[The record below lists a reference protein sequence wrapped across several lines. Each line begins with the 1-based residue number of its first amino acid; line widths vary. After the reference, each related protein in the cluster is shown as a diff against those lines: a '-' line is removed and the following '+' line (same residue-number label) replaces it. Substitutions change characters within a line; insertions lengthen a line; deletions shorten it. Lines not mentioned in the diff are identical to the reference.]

1 MATYVSP
8 TDSRGYYTSL
18 VINEVSRDITNNTT
32 FIYYEYRLHSG
43 PHNYFQSFGST
54 INLTIDGVTLL
65 NTTTQSVSFQSPF
78 YNTSV
83 LLTNGNRTISHNADG
98 TRSISFSSS
107 FRTNSTTTFTP
118 IPTHTISGSQALTT
132 IPRASTPTLN
142 VSSQALGSAITIN
155 TNRASASFTH
165 TLKYAFGSEQGTIAT
180 GVGDSTSWT
189 LPNTL
194 ANAIPNGT
202 SGSGTITCETYNG
215 STLIGTRTVA
225 FTATVP
231 NNATFQPNA
240 SISSITEGQSGLSAF
255 SVFIQN
261 ISRLRVQSASS
272 GKFGASISQIRVTID
287 GVHYWGADITSNT
300 INRNGVIE
308 VTLLVTDSRGYSTSV
323 VWGVTLVA
331 YFTPRING
339 FSASR
344 TPNDQSTNLSASVN
358 FDVAPISN
366 QNGKHYRIRYRVV
379 GGSWVLLFESYAY
392 YSRTFTHTSNGVLD
406 ANNSYE
412 IELYVADNFASAV
425 QSVIVTTAFDLLN
438 FNQSG
443 KGLAIGKVSEGDNFE
458 VDLHPKFNKQFLST
472 IYGMDGTGNISGE
485 GRGTSS
491 FEAYSNAS
499 NAAYMTFHRAGSHA
513 IRFGLDTDNQL
524 KVGGWSLAPNSYP
537 LIHTGNHQLLQP
549 YFISASKLDL
559 VANNGVWT
567 SFFTFNSTDTE
578 TGFIHTTLNGTLE
591 WAIGIYAKTWN
602 GGQSGLEIFKIW
614 GTSGIQFGVSGNS
627 IAVLQNNYGV
637 PLIVRARL
645 IRGY

>member
-1 MATYVSP
+1 MPSYYSSYDT
-8 TDSRGYYTSL
+8 GYRLRLDLTEISQ
-18 VINEVSRDITNNTT
+18 DIENNTSRISYALVLEAT
-32 FIYYEYRLHSG
+32 TS
-43 PHNYFQSFGST
+43 YFQNFRST
-54 INLTIDGVTLL
+54 VNLTIDSVVVFNNTSLNVSLPSNNASVTL
-65 NTTTQSVSFQSPF
+65 
-78 YNTSV
+78 TS
-83 LLTNGNRTISHNADG
+83 GQRTINHNTDG
-98 TRSISFSSS
+98 SKNLPFSASFKI
-107 FRTNSTTTFTP
+107 NSPQWYTP
-118 IPTHTISGSQALTT
+118 QGTMTISGTMALTT
-132 IPRASTPTLN
+132 IPRASQPTLD
-142 VSSQALGSAITIN
+142 VSTQALGSAITIN

-165 TLKYAFGSEQGTIAT
+165 ILKYAFGSEQGTIAT

-189 LPNTL
+189 LPNSL
-194 ANAIPNGT
+194 ANAIPNGS
-202 SGSGTITCETYNG
+202 SGSGAITCETYNG
-215 STLIGTRTVA
+215 ATLIGVRTVV

-255 SVFIQN
+255 TVFIQN

-287 GVHYWGADITSNT
+287 GVNYWGADITSNT
-300 INRNGVIE
+300 INKNGVIE

-344 TPNDQSTNLSASVN
+344 SPNDQGTDLSASVN

-366 QNGKHYRIRYRVV
+366 QNGKHYRIRYRIV
-379 GGSWVLLFESYAY
+379 GSTWALLFESYTY
-392 YSRTFTHTSNGVLD
+392 YSRSFTHTASGVLN

-412 IELYVADNFASAV
+412 IELYVADNFTAVV

-443 KGLAIGKVSEGDNFE
+443 KGLAIGKVSEDDIFE

-485 GRGTSS
+485 GRGTPS
-491 FEAYSNAS
+491 FEAYSNGGNAS
-499 NAAYMTFHRAGSHA
+499 YMTFHRAGHYA
-513 IRFGLDTDNQL
+513 VRFGLDTDNQL
-524 KVGGWSLAPNSYP
+524 SVGGWSMAPHSYP
-537 LIHTGNHQLLQP
+537 LIHTGNHHLLHP
-549 YFISASKLDL
+549 YFVSASKIDL
-559 VANNGVWT
+559 AVANGIWT
-567 SFFTFNSTDTE
+567 SLFTFNPADTE

-614 GTSGIQFGVSGNS
+614 GTSGIQFAVSGNS